1 MKVEAE
7 SETSAIGRL
16 GFRAGREFYS
26 IDYAGEIYIRGDV
39 LHQFT
44 DGQDAALSDGK
55 HVLDQNWGDTGTWAN
70 FGVGTVWNWKDH
82 FQFQFDAE
90 RVAGG
95 KTADTWLL
103 SGRVNYLF

>member
-1 MKVEAE
+1 M
-7 SETSAIGRL
+7 
-16 GFRAGREFYS
+16 
-26 IDYAGEIYIRGDV
+26 